1 MKRNAKYKLWLLF
14 ISGFIIFSVMMV
26 LQRGEKNHD
35 IGFISTEL
43 SVEKKVDNK
52 SIVYTYMNALGENIF
67 AIDKGYAIREQLKNI
82 NGQII
87 RENYY
92 DADGNPVKLYDSYY
106 GLSYEYKDHEQIIHC
121 CRQNNKSCKNSKDL

>member
-1 MKRNAKYKLWLLF
+1 MDK
-14 ISGFIIFSVMMV
+14 
-26 LQRGEKNHD
+26 
-35 IGFISTEL
+35 
-43 SVEKKVDNK
+43 NK

-106 GLSYEYKDHEQIIHC
+106 KYFNQLTFI
-121 CRQNNKSCKNSKDL
+121 R